1 MGKRTNRVKTLLTWL
16 VITAQIFVLLSTATL
31 TAIQPT
37 PQMAQTMAK
46 EAGLGSW
53 IANTAANL
61 VAVGNAFFGT
71 PKTALAE
78 SGSALVSASGAR
90 FSCALNN
97 NNGVQCW
104 GANNTGQ
111 LGNGTTGAS
120 LVPVQVTGLTSGVI
134 DIAATDSSVCAL
146 MSNGGVKC
154 WGNNSLGQL
163 GNRDATLTASNTP
176 VDVYSL
182 QSGVVALDG
191 GSSHMCALLT
201 TGGVKCWG
209 NNSNGQIGDGA
220 VGRALWPVDVLGLRS
235 GVAAVSAGSLHTC
248 AVLIDGTAKC
258 WGDDTNGTLG
268 NTGSS
273 SETPVTVA
281 VDSSGTPLTGL
292 MAISAGVGQT
302 CGLLTTGG
310 LKCWGV
316 NAWSQLGNNSTA
328 SSSYPVNVSGLS
340 SGVAAVSAGNNMT
353 CAVLANGSAQC
364 WGLNNYGQLGDGTIT
379 NRSTPVSVSGLSSGV
394 ANISTSLVGPHA
406 CVALAAGGV
415 RCWGYNGHG
424 QLGNNTL
431 TNSSSPITVSGVTGL
446 AVNTPILK
454 LMPPAGFDFGA
465 QNLTIASTARTA
477 TIYNASGAAASISS
491 ISLTGAD
498 AAQFAI
504 SGGTCGTTF
513 PLALAAGNTCT
524 IQVTFTPTSL
534 GGKSATLAVASNAP
548 AVSVPL
554 RGVGATVG
562 TGAPTITSDGG
573 LDAARVSV
581 FENGTY
587 VTAITA
593 QGASP
598 FTFGVFGGADAA
610 LFTTDSSGNL
620 RFINAPDFEA
630 PADAGNNNSYEVT
643 VAATNNVDTDIQDI
657 SVIVQDAPDTLNS
670 IVSVSTY
677 NSCVVTSGGTV
688 KCWGGNSAGQ
698 IGDGTN
704 TQRALPT
711 AVSGLSGVKA
721 VAIGNLFACA
731 LTSAGSV
738 QCWGENS
745 VGQLGNG
752 STVDSNVPVQVQGL
766 TSGVVAIDAGANY
779 MCVLTSAGG
788 VKCWGGNAGGQLGSG
803 GTGTLTTPADVTGL
817 TSGVAAISAGTLHS
831 CAVLTNGTAKCW
843 GDDSVGALGNTG
855 SSSSTP
861 VTVVVDSNGV
871 AVTGLRTISAGAYHT
886 CAATATGAVKCW
898 GAGGEGQL
906 GIGTSANNSYP
917 VNLPAFPGAVN
928 AGVVGVATLSA
939 GNLYTC
945 AVLANS
951 TAQCWGYNSY
961 AQIGD
966 GTSGPSSIPVSFSGL
981 SGGVVA
987 ISTGTNTDAK
997 HTCAVTNNGAIKCIG
1012 YNPNGQLGTGLLG
1025 GTLLFN
1031 SVPYPVM
1038 AGDGSNPALAPTTPI
1053 VGLSPASPIAFGTQA
1068 VLVASAP
1075 QTITLSNSGATPLT
1089 VNSMTATGGG
1099 GSYAIS
1105 GGTCGTTYPLIVNAG
1120 SSCTVQLTFT
1130 PVSTGLKIGTLT
1142 VSSDSGGQPTTST
1155 YSLTG
1160 TGVAATVPV
1169 ITSNGG
1175 GATASVSIAENSTAV
1190 TTVTASGTTPLTFS
1204 LVGGADQ
1211 AKFTIN
1217 STTGVLTFAS
1227 APDFETPTDSGANN
1241 VYDVTVRVSNSSGT
1255 DDQAIA
1261 VTVTD
1266 VAEGA
1271 PNLTIGKSGPATA
1284 VQGTNFNYTLV
1295 VTNTGTTATSGTVT
1309 VADTLP
1315 AGLSFVSGSGGGF
1328 TCSAAGQVVTC
1339 TSSTAIAVNG
1349 KATILLAV
1357 NPTTT
1362 GVKANTAS
1370 VSGGGDTSSASSN
1383 TVNTTVN
1390 AAPTSM
1396 VVNTTADNTTAGDSN
1411 CTLRE
1416 AMTNANNNNDTTGG
1430 DCAAGSAAG
1439 TDSITFNIPGAGPHT
1454 IAPTSALPTLT
1465 GATSIDGSTQPSAS
1479 CGPTRNL
1486 LIVLNGASAGAS
1498 ANGLNLAATV
1508 NGFTLRGLVING
1520 FTANG
1525 INVNSADNGVIEC
1538 NNIGTNAAGT
1548 AALPNTQHGVFITAA
1563 AANNRIGT
1571 NGDGT
1576 ADAGE
1581 RNLIAGNGVGG
1592 FVAAG
1597 VYLNGTNTVSNV
1609 VAGNYI
1615 GTDLN
1620 GTAAITNT
1628 GPGVWIASG
1637 AANNRIGTDGN
1648 GTGDAAERNL
1658 ISGNNSNGVYI
1669 LGASNNNIVAGNY
1682 IGTNAAGTAA
1692 IPNKQFGVDI
1702 INGASGNRVGTDGNG
1717 VGDAEERNLISGNA
1731 YSGLAI
1737 QGSYTV
1743 ANVVAGNYIGTNAAG
1758 TAALPNTGGHGIY
1771 IGFAATNTRIGTNGD
1786 GVGDA
1791 AERNLISGN
1800 PASGVALSGVGTTGN
1815 VIAGNYLGTD
1825 VNGTAAIGNAQNG
1838 AIIKVGA
1845 ANNRIG
1851 TNGDGTGDAAER
1863 NLISGNGGSGVV
1875 ITGTNIVSNVVAGNY
1890 IGSDV
1895 NGTAALPNTGH
1906 GVFITNGAA
1915 NNRIGS
1921 DGNGTGDAAERNLIS
1936 GNGAYGVVLLTTNT
1950 TGNVVAG
1957 NYIGTDVNGTAAIKN
1972 TLSGVRIEQ
1981 AAANNRI
1988 GTNGDGSGDT
1998 AERNLISGNGGH
2010 GLSINGTNT
2019 SSNVVAGN
2027 YIGTNAAGTAALG
2040 NTTQGVR
2047 IDNGASNN
2055 RIGTNGDGTGDAAE
2069 RNLISGNNS
2078 FGIAILDAST
2088 TGNVVAGNYI
2098 GTDVNGTAAL
2108 GNTDAGIT
2116 FQGTPAN
2123 NRIGGT
2129 IPAQSNLIA
2138 NNAVAG
2144 IQVLSNAGN
2153 DNAILGNSIFNNT
2166 GLGIDLGAGGVTPND
2181 VGDADTGGN
2190 DLLNHPVI
2198 RSVSGTTVN
2207 LYSDV
2212 PAGNYLLQIYDNPG
2226 GLDATKY
2233 GEGETLVYS
2242 GAVAIS
2248 AGGMNHS
2255 ATLAAAPSN
2264 SGQRLAAT
2272 LTEDLGGG
2280 NYGSTSEFSGPDAI
2294 ATADSVSAVVN
2305 STGNVFNVVAN
2316 DRTFWYTDTLSVLS
2330 VGTPTGGTVTGF
2342 SGNNV
2347 TYSAPASPGS
2357 YTFSYVVKNSAG
2369 ITATATVAVNVTAVV
2384 PTITSSGGGATA
2396 AISIPENTT
2405 VVTTVTASG
2414 TAPIAY
2420 SIVGGADAAKFTIN
2434 ATTGALSFV
2443 AAPDFETPTDGGGN
2457 NVYDVTVRASN
2468 SAGTDDQIIAV
2479 TVTNVAESAQ
2489 GIEYKLVYNAA
2500 LNRYEVWMRST
2511 VTPGAPKTTGTAQ
2524 VTIKAPHVI
2533 GSGIFTP
2540 TNITAQVAN
2549 TAWAV
2554 TSRTNGPAADTSAD
2568 YLSFSLD
2575 FPTNAHTAIN
2585 WQAGQEILMYTFQ
2598 NGGVCAGAVSLMEN
2612 NDGFNVAPN
2621 NPGQQIDVFALANDP
2636 GNDFIGNYNLGQG
2649 DCDRDGDG
2657 VVNGT
2662 DLDDDGDG
2670 LLDSVEGALTVDTD
2684 SDGIPDGLD
2693 LDSDG
2698 DGIADNIE
2706 AQSTAGYLAPGGSD
2720 SDGDGLDNAY
2730 EGAGNAG
2737 LTPVNTDGA
2746 DNPDYKDTDS
2756 DNAQGNDT
2764 TEAGLTKSN
2773 ADADK
2778 DGIDDGIDSNDS
2790 AFGPV
2795 NAGVTAPATAYPNS
2809 NSTGDVDYRDSV
2821 TTAPD
2826 LTTTIGQ
2833 PTPSLMV
2840 GVQSNLP
2847 VVVANQGTAPTS
2859 GPITTTITLP
2869 TGISAPVTFGG
2880 GNGWSCTT
2888 SGQSV
2893 TCVKS
2898 GAINNGSSS
2907 TLLVPVVAT
2916 TAGSTVTFNATTA
2929 PTSGE
2934 GNTSNNG
2941 ATPLTTT
2948 TATVAFVNGC
2958 FNTTVTLN
2966 GAQQV
2971 PSVASAATGTATVL
2985 VNTIANTLDYS
2996 LSFSG
3001 LTPTMGH
3008 IHGFAP
3014 AGVNA
3019 GIVHNLPG
3027 VTSPQVS
3034 QWSFS
3039 EGDQANI
3046 LGGLTYFNLH
3056 SAAYGGGEIRGQIGA
3071 LAPVACASLSLPIKV
3086 MLGGAYQSSNGL
3098 MRATLRTLPDFPLVS
3113 PYGDGATISNRAVL
3127 TANNIVDW
3135 VLVELHSSAI
3145 STTVVMT
3152 QAGLLQNDGDLVGVD
3167 GSSALQLSGVAA
3179 GNYYVALKHRNHLG
3193 VMTAAPMPISS
3204 GTALLNLTQASTPV
3218 YGTYGRQINSTTG
3231 VAVLWPGD
3239 ANQDGK
3245 VITAGPNNDRNQLL
3259 RKAFT
3264 APGNS
3269 SYLVN
3274 YIVKG
3279 YYATDLN
3286 LDGSTLASGP
3296 GNDDNII
3303 LTTVFLHPNN
3313 ANFAANFI
3321 VNQQMP

>member
-61 VAVGNAFFGT
+61 AAVGNAFFGT

-163 GNRDATLTASNTP
+163 GNRDATLTDSNTP

-504 SGGTCGTTF
+504 SGGTCGATF

-573 LDAARVSV
+573 LDAARVNV

-610 LFTTDSSGNL
+610 LFTTDSGGNL

-630 PADAGNNNSYEVT
+630 PADAGNNNIYEVT

-1053 VGLSPASPIAFGTQA
+1053 VGLSPASPIAFGNQA

-1075 QTITLSNSGATPLT
+1075 QTITLSNSGTTPLT

-1295 VTNTGTTATSGTVT
+1295 VTNTGTVATSGVITVT
-1309 VADTLP
+1309 DTLP
-1315 AGLSFVSGSGGGF
+1315 AGLSFVSGSNF
-1328 TCSAAGQVVTC
+1328 TCNASGQVVTC
-1339 TSSTAIAVNG
+1339 TSSSAIASNG
-1349 KATILLAV
+1349 TAMITLTV

-1362 GVKANTAS
+1362 GAKANTAS
-1370 VSGGGDTSSASSN
+1370 VIGGGDSSAATSN
-1383 TVNTTVN
+1383 TVNTTVD
-1390 AAPTSM
+1390 AAPTATPT
-1396 VVNTTADNTTAGDSN
+1396 VTPTATETNTATPTAT
-1411 CTLRE
+1411 
-1416 AMTNANNNNDTTGG
+1416 
-1430 DCAAGSAAG
+1430 
-1439 TDSITFNIPGAGPHT
+1439 
-1454 IAPTSALPTLT
+1454 
-1465 GATSIDGSTQPSAS
+1465 
-1479 CGPTRNL
+1479 
-1486 LIVLNGASAGAS
+1486 
-1498 ANGLNLAATV
+1498 
-1508 NGFTLRGLVING
+1508 
-1520 FTANG
+1520 
-1525 INVNSADNGVIEC
+1525 
-1538 NNIGTNAAGT
+1538 
-1548 AALPNTQHGVFITAA
+1548 TAA
-1563 AANNRIGT
+1563 A
-1571 NGDGT
+1571 T
-1576 ADAGE
+1576 A
-1581 RNLIAGNGVGG
+1581 
-1592 FVAAG
+1592 
-1597 VYLNGTNTVSNV
+1597 TP
-1609 VAGNYI
+1609 
-1615 GTDLN
+1615 
-1620 GTAAITNT
+1620 TAT
-1628 GPGVWIASG
+1628 P
-1637 AANNRIGTDGN
+1637 
-1648 GTGDAAERNL
+1648 
-1658 ISGNNSNGVYI
+1658 
-1669 LGASNNNIVAGNY
+1669 
-1682 IGTNAAGTAA
+1682 
-1692 IPNKQFGVDI
+1692 
-1702 INGASGNRVGTDGNG
+1702 
-1717 VGDAEERNLISGNA
+1717 
-1731 YSGLAI
+1731 
-1737 QGSYTV
+1737 
-1743 ANVVAGNYIGTNAAG
+1743 
-1758 TAALPNTGGHGIY
+1758 
-1771 IGFAATNTRIGTNGD
+1771 
-1786 GVGDA
+1786 
-1791 AERNLISGN
+1791 
-1800 PASGVALSGVGTTGN
+1800 
-1815 VIAGNYLGTD
+1815 
-1825 VNGTAAIGNAQNG
+1825 
-1838 AIIKVGA
+1838 
-1845 ANNRIG
+1845 
-1851 TNGDGTGDAAER
+1851 
-1863 NLISGNGGSGVV
+1863 
-1875 ITGTNIVSNVVAGNY
+1875 
-1890 IGSDV
+1890 
-1895 NGTAALPNTGH
+1895 
-1906 GVFITNGAA
+1906 
-1915 NNRIGS
+1915 
-1921 DGNGTGDAAERNLIS
+1921 
-1936 GNGAYGVVLLTTNT
+1936 TNT
-1950 TGNVVAG
+1950 T
-1957 NYIGTDVNGTAAIKN
+1957 
-1972 TLSGVRIEQ
+1972 
-1981 AAANNRI
+1981 
-1988 GTNGDGSGDT
+1988 
-1998 AERNLISGNGGH
+1998 
-2010 GLSINGTNT
+2010 
-2019 SSNVVAGN
+2019 
-2027 YIGTNAAGTAALG
+2027 
-2040 NTTQGVR
+2040 
-2047 IDNGASNN
+2047 
-2055 RIGTNGDGTGDAAE
+2055 
-2069 RNLISGNNS
+2069 
-2078 FGIAILDAST
+2078 
-2088 TGNVVAGNYI
+2088 
-2098 GTDVNGTAAL
+2098 
-2108 GNTDAGIT
+2108 
-2116 FQGTPAN
+2116 
-2123 NRIGGT
+2123 
-2129 IPAQSNLIA
+2129 
-2138 NNAVAG
+2138 
-2144 IQVLSNAGN
+2144 
-2153 DNAILGNSIFNNT
+2153 
-2166 GLGIDLGAGGVTPND
+2166 
-2181 VGDADTGGN
+2181 
-2190 DLLNHPVI
+2190 
-2198 RSVSGTTVN
+2198 VS
-2207 LYSDV
+2207 
-2212 PAGNYLLQIYDNPG
+2212 P
-2226 GLDATKY
+2226 
-2233 GEGETLVYS
+2233 
-2242 GAVAIS
+2242 
-2248 AGGMNHS
+2248 
-2255 ATLAAAPSN
+2255 
-2264 SGQRLAAT
+2264 
-2272 LTEDLGGG
+2272 
-2280 NYGSTSEFSGPDAI
+2280 
-2294 ATADSVSAVVN
+2294 
-2305 STGNVFNVVAN
+2305 
-2316 DRTFWYTDTLSVLS
+2316 
-2330 VGTPTGGTVTGF
+2330 
-2342 SGNNV
+2342 
-2347 TYSAPASPGS
+2347 
-2357 YTFSYVVKNSAG
+2357 
-2369 ITATATVAVNVTAVV
+2369 TATAT
-2384 PTITSSGGGATA
+2384 ATA
-2396 AISIPENTT
+2396 TSTSVPPTATPTVTPTSTT
-2405 VVTTVTASG
+2405 VVNG
-2414 TAPIAY
+2414 
-2420 SIVGGADAAKFTIN
+2420 
-2434 ATTGALSFV
+2434 
-2443 AAPDFETPTDGGGN
+2443 
-2457 NVYDVTVRASN
+2457 
-2468 SAGTDDQIIAV
+2468 
-2479 TVTNVAESAQ
+2479 
-2489 GIEYKLVYNAA
+2489 GIEYKIVYNAA
-2500 LNRYEVWMRST
+2500 LNRYEIWMRANL
-2511 VTPGAPKTTGTAQ
+2511 TPGATKTTGTAQ
-2524 VTIKAPHVI
+2524 VTIKAPHIV
-2533 GSGIFTP
+2533 GAGIFTP

-2549 TAWAV
+2549 TAWSV

-2575 FPTNAHTAIN
+2575 FPTNVHTAIN

-2598 NGGVCAGAVSLMEN
+2598 NGGVCAGPVRLMEN

-2698 DGIADNIE
+2698 DGIADNVE

-2746 DNPDYKDTDS
+2746 DNSDYKDTDS

-2764 TEAGLTKSN
+2764 AEAGLTKSN
-2773 ADADK
+2773 ADVDK

-2795 NAGVTAPATAYPNS
+2795 NAGVTTPATTYPNGNGS
-2809 NSTGDVDYRDSV
+2809 GDVDYRDAV

-2826 LTTTIGQ
+2826 LTTTLSQ

-2907 TLLVPVVAT
+2907 TLLVPVVAAT
-2916 TAGSTVTFNATTA
+2916 SGSTVTFNATTA
-2929 PTSGE
+2929 PTNGE

-2948 TATVAFVNGC
+2948 AATVAFVNGC

-2985 VNTIANTLDYS
+2985 VNTIANALDYS

-3001 LTPTMGH
+3001 LTPNMGH

-3034 QWSFS
+3034 QWSFT

-3046 LGGLTYFNLH
+3046 LSGLTYFNLH
-3056 SAAYGGGEIRGQIGA
+3056 SATYGGGEIRGQIGA
-3071 LAPVACASLSLPIKV
+3071 LAPVACSSLSLPIKL
-3086 MLGGAYQSSNGL
+3086 MLGGAYQSNTGL
-3098 MRATLRTLPDFPLVS
+3098 MRTNLRTLPDFPLVS
-3113 PYGDGATISNRAVL
+3113 PYGDGAMISSRTIL

-3135 VLVELHSSAI
+3135 VLVELHSSTI
-3145 STTVVMT
+3145 STTIVMT

-3303 LTTVFLHPNN
+3303 LTTVFLHPSN